1 MSFVLRC
8 TAFWLLLVVRLVLVA
23 EVAAGLGSAA
33 KVAKAGGTTTTSIAV
48 ALRHKIV
55 Q

>member
-23 EVAAGLGSAA
+23 EVTGLGSAA
-33 KVAKAGGTTTTSIAV
+33 KVAKAGPTTTTSIAV
-48 ALRHKIV
+48 ALRLKY
-55 Q
+55 

>member
-23 EVAAGLGSAA
+23 EVTGLGSAAAA
-33 KVAKAGGTTTTSIAV
+33 KVAKAGPTTTTSIAV
-48 ALRHKIV
+48 ALRLKY
-55 Q
+55 